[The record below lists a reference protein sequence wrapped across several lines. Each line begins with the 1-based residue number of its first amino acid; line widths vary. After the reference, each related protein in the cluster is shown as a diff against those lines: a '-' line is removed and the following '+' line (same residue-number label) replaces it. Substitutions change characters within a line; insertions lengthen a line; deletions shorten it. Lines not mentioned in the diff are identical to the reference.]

1 MLTQILII
9 EDVPQIRENVAEQLT
24 LNGYDVRTAEDG
36 VTGLVQAKQW
46 LPNLILCDIM
56 MGNMNGYQVLEGIRT
71 NPETAHIPF
80 IFLTAKADMVHLR
93 EGMELGADDY
103 VTKPFLLR
111 DLLNAIESR
120 LKRNQEQGNTA
131 KASHAYL
138 RSIRG
143 RDGKGCM
150 LLSTEECVYFGTHKR
165 GYFVYHPLGN
175 FQIDMSLDTLIAKL
189 NPNHFFRVNRH
200 AILHRKSIQKYTYWD
215 KGKHCL
221 LIDVG
226 GRHQEVILPKARFRS
241 FKDWLAQ

>member
-1 MLTQILII
+1 MLKQILII
-9 EDVPQIRENVAEQLT
+9 EDVAQIRENIAEQLI
-24 LNGYDVRTAEDG
+24 LNGYDVRKAKDG
-36 VTGLVQAKQW
+36 VTGLNQAKQW
-46 LPNLILCDIM
+46 LPDLILCDIM
-56 MGNMNGYQVLEGIRT
+56 MENMNGYQVLEGIRA

-120 LKRNQEQGNTA
+120 LRRSQEQRNNINP
-131 KASHAYL
+131 SNAYL
-138 RSIRG
+138 KSIRG
-143 RDGKGCM
+143 RDSKGCM
-150 LLSTEECVYFGTHKR
+150 VLRTEECVYFGIHKR

-189 NPNHFFRVNRH
+189 NPNQFFRVNRH
-200 AILHRKSIQKYTYWD
+200 VILHRKSIQKYTYWD

-221 LIDVG
+221 MIDVG
-226 GRHQEVILPKARFRS
+226 GKPQEVILPKARFRS
-241 FKDWLAQ
+241 FKDWLAE